1 MPAAK
6 ANPPVRAE
14 VPQESLGTKILDGT
28 QTALDVAGMVP
39 ALGVIPDVANAGISA
54 LRGDWVGAG
63 LSLAAAIPFAGWGAT
78 AAKVARRGAKVVAK
92 KVAKEAAEKK
102 AKEAAEKAALKAAKE
117 KAARETAERVAKE
130 KAEKAAAKGGKDGGK
145 IEARK
150 QMKQHDV
157 KCFKK
162 NAKGDPAEYERQLR
176 DQERGLNSLSVKEY
190 LEGRAR
196 FKEIGR
202 KGTGAAQA
210 EAREKYSKELTK
222 KFKDQLAEQGV
233 VGAEAQKR
241 ATAMAADKMN
251 TLAALHN
258 PDMIAGGKDVVT
270 AMGDKGVNSSIGSQ
284 WKGRVAELD
293 EAAKGIPE
301 AERGGT
307 MMNAKLKRC
316 K

>member
-1 MPAAK
+1 MQDLIGILPRALQYYQQGIQEAWRSSSENRSCSGPAEWNHGSLSQATFLL
-6 ANPPVRAE
+6 ANGHVQM
-14 VPQESLGTKILDGT
+14 VI
-28 QTALDVAGMVP
+28 ALLS
-39 ALGVIPDVANAGISA
+39 ALMLWISRGRGGRANALQSINQSA
-54 LRGDWVGAG
+54 RLGPRFAQWIEANEEKLHTLLASRPRQGGGGAG
-63 LSLAAAIPFAGWGAT
+63 
-78 AAKVARRGAKVVAK
+78 
-92 KVAKEAAEKK
+92 
-102 AKEAAEKAALKAAKE
+102 
-117 KAARETAERVAKE
+117 RVAESATK
-130 KAEKAAAKGGKDGGK
+130 KAAKGGKDGGK
-145 IEARK
+145 VKARK

-157 KCFKK
+157 KCFRK

-176 DQERGLNSLSVKEY
+176 DQERGLNNLSVKEY

-202 KGTGAAQA
+202 KGTGAEQA
-210 EAREKYSKELTK
+210 KARAKYSKELTK